1 MGQALAE
8 IARADGGTE
17 GGPLL
22 SLSLL
27 GPFRAALGG
36 AEIRLRNRKARAVL
50 GCLALS
56 ETGAASRERL
66 VGLLWSESPEDK
78 ARASLRQ
85 VVHELREALPER
97 LLRTGRIDIAL
108 ERGALG
114 LDTERLLR
122 GIGSGELDPALHEV
136 PRIAETLFEGLDD
149 LDPAF
154 SAWLRPRRIALH
166 ERMTAGLE
174 ALLASAAR
182 AQQRAVARALLNL
195 DQTHE
200 EACRRFMLAAAEE
213 GDIPAALRA
222 YEALWNVLG
231 EDFDMEPS
239 DATQEVVAA
248 VKSGQILPAAPSPA
262 RLGPAPLRPAAP
274 NQGPGARMALL
285 IESFAAHGVPEE
297 RAHLVHGF
305 RHDLLASLVRFREWF
320 VLDGGQIPAAAA
332 TFGRVSSR
340 YAVGAT
346 AYQAGAR
353 ISLVVTIRDADHGLV
368 IWSERSDLDLAT
380 WFEAQQKLVRSIVTS
395 LSGQVSAARLAS
407 LPGTRG
413 PHDEASL
420 AAHDRWLLGQA
431 VLRGFSGD
439 RYAQARA
446 LFEQSIAEDPGFSPA
461 YSSLAQSHNSH
472 HIANPG
478 ELRSREREARALELA
493 RRAVQIDANDSRAQL
508 VLGWALAMAGQHG
521 RATPHME
528 LACELNPNDSWTLI
542 SAALFHAFSA
552 RHGEARRLADQALE
566 MTLAPSPTLW
576 GYQVVV
582 AFLRG
587 DDRATIEAC
596 DRAEDVI
603 RTLPAWRAA
612 ALHNLGDAAGA
623 RRDAQRFF
631 ELVRAAWVGPGPATE
646 AAMGHWL
653 LHQYPFSTEENW
665 NRLRRGVAGA
675 GIPAAGTSFGAW

>member
-1 MGQALAE
+1 MAE
-8 IARADGGTE
+8 IAIEDGSTE

-27 GPFRAALGG
+27 GPFRATLGG
-36 AEIRLRNRKARAVL
+36 AEIRLRNRKTRAVL

-56 ETGAASRERL
+56 EAGAASRERL

-85 VVHELREALPER
+85 VVHELREALPEHLLQAGR
-97 LLRTGRIDIAL
+97 LDIAL
-108 ERGALG
+108 TRGALG

-122 GIGSGELDPALHEV
+122 GIEAGELDAVLHEV

-154 SAWLRPRRIALH
+154 SAWLRPRRFALH

-174 ALLASAAR
+174 ALLAGAR
-182 AQQRAVARALLNL
+182 GPARRATARALLNL
-195 DQTHE
+195 DPTHE
-200 EACRRFMLAAAEE
+200 EACRQFMLAAAEE

-222 YEALWNVLG
+222 YEALWNLLD
-231 EDFDMEPS
+231 EDFDMEPA

-248 VKSGQILPAAPSPA
+248 IKSGRILPVAPS
-262 RLGPAPLRPAAP
+262 RPVAAA
-274 NQGPGARMALL
+274 NGKAARMALL
-285 IESFAAHGVPEE
+285 VEPFAAHGVPED
-297 RAHLVHGF
+297 RAYLVHGF

-320 VLDGGQIPAAAA
+320 VLDGGQIPAAST

-346 AYQAGAR
+346 AYQAGER
-353 ISLVVTIRDADHGLV
+353 ISLVVTIRDADHGLI

-380 WFEAQQKLVRSIVTS
+380 WFEAQQKLVRSIVAS
-395 LSGQVSAARLAS
+395 LSGQVSAARLAN
-407 LPGTRG
+407 LPGAKTSQG
-413 PHDEASL
+413 EASL

-431 VLRGFSGD
+431 VLHGFSGD

-446 LFEQSIAEDPGFSPA
+446 LFRQSIDEDPNFSPA
-461 YSSLAQSHNSH
+461 YSSLAQSNNSH

-478 ELRSREREARALELA
+478 QLRTREREARALELA
-493 RRAVQIDANDSRAQL
+493 RRAVQIDPNDSRAQL
-508 VLGWALAMAGQHG
+508 VLGWALAMTGQHG

-542 SAALFHAFSA
+542 SSALFHAFSA
-552 RHGEARRLADQALE
+552 RHEEARRLADQALE

-582 AFLRG
+582 AYLRG
-587 DDRATIEAC
+587 DDRATVEAC

-612 ALHNLGDAAGA
+612 ALHNLGDTAGA

-631 ELVRAAWVGPGPATE
+631 ELVRAAWAGPGPATE

-665 NRLRRGVAGA
+665 DRLRRGAAGA
-675 GIPAAGTSFGAW
+675 GIPAAGIVFGNW

>member
-1 MGQALAE
+1 MGQPLAE
-8 IARADGGTE
+8 IALQDGGTE

-27 GPFRAALGG
+27 GPFRATLRGT
-36 AEIRLRNRKARAVL
+36 EIRLRNRKARAVL

-66 VGLLWSESPEDK
+66 VGLLWSESPEEK

-85 VVHELREALPER
+85 VVHELRESLPEE
-97 LLRTGRIDIAL
+97 LLRTGRLDIAL
-108 ERGALG
+108 ERGTLG

-122 GIGSGELDPALHEV
+122 GIEAGELDAALHEV

-154 SAWLRPRRIALH
+154 SAWLRPRRFALH
-166 ERMTAGLE
+166 ERMTSALE
-174 ALLASAAR
+174 TLLASAGGPAR
-182 AQQRAVARALLNL
+182 RLTARALLNL
-195 DQTHE
+195 DPTHE
-200 EACRRFMLAAAEE
+200 EACRQFMLAAAEE
-213 GDIPAALRA
+213 GDVPAALRA
-222 YEALWNVLG
+222 YEALWNVLD
-231 EDFDMEPS
+231 EDFDMEPA

-248 VKSGQILPAAPSPA
+248 IKSGRILPAAPP
-262 RLGPAPLRPAAP
+262 RAASA
-274 NQGPGARMALL
+274 GGKAARMALL
-285 IESFAAHGVPEE
+285 VEAFAAHGVPED

-320 VLDGGQIPAAAA
+320 VLDGGQIPAASA

-346 AYQAGAR
+346 AYQAGER
-353 ISLVVTIRDADHGLV
+353 ISLVVTIRDADNGLV
-368 IWSERSDLDLAT
+368 IWSERSDLDLGS
-380 WFEAQQKLVRSIVTS
+380 WYEAQQKLVRSIAAS

-407 LPGTRG
+407 LPIAKGSPG
-413 PHDEASL
+413 AGQGEASL

-446 LFEQSIAEDPGFSPA
+446 LFRQSIEEDPNFSPA
-461 YSSLAQSHNSH
+461 YSSLAQSNNSH

-478 ELRSREREARALELA
+478 HLRTREREAMALELA

-508 VLGWALAMAGQHG
+508 VLGWALAMTGQHG

-542 SAALFHAFSA
+542 SAALFHSFSA
-552 RHGEARRLADQALE
+552 RHEEARRLANQALE

-576 GYQVVV
+576 AYQVVI
-582 AFLRG
+582 AYLRG
-587 DDRATIEAC
+587 DDRATVEAC

-612 ALHNLGDAAGA
+612 ALHNLGDAAAA

-631 ELVRAAWVGPGPATE
+631 ELVRTAWAGPGPATE

-653 LHQYPFSTEENW
+653 LHQYPFSTEDNW
-665 NRLRRGVAGA
+665 ERLRRGAAGA
-675 GIPAAGTSFGAW
+675 GIPAAGITFGNW

>member
-8 IARADGGTE
+8 IARQDGTE

-27 GPFRAALGG
+27 GPFRAVLGG
-36 AEIRLRNRKARAVL
+36 TEIRLRNRKARAVL

-66 VGLLWSESPEDK
+66 VGLLWSESPEEK

-122 GIGSGELDPALHEV
+122 GIEAGELDNALHET

-174 ALLASAAR
+174 AFLAAAAG

-195 DQTHE
+195 DATHE

-213 GDIPAALRA
+213 GDVPAALRA
-222 YEALWNVLG
+222 YEALWNVLD

-248 VKSGQILPAAPSPA
+248 IKSGRILPVAPGLAAQ
-262 RLGPAPLRPAAP
+262 RPAAP
-274 NQGPGARMALL
+274 AGGAAARMALL
-285 IESFAAHGVPEE
+285 IEPFAAHGVPEH
-297 RAHLVHGF
+297 RAHLVQGF

-320 VLDGGQIPAAAA
+320 VLDGGQIPPAAA

-346 AYQAGAR
+346 AYQAGER

-380 WFEAQQKLVRSIVTS
+380 WFEAQQKLVRSIVAS
-395 LSGQVSAARLAS
+395 LSGQVSAARLAN
-407 LPGTRG
+407 LPGARALHG
-413 PHDEASL
+413 AASL

-431 VLRGFSGD
+431 VLHGFSGD

-446 LFEQSIAEDPGFSPA
+446 LFQQSIDEDPNFSPA
-461 YSSLAQSHNSH
+461 YSSLAQSNNSH

-478 ELRSREREARALELA
+478 ELRTRAREARALELA

-542 SAALFHAFSA
+542 SSALFHAFSG
-552 RHGEARRLADQALE
+552 RHEEARRLADQALE

-582 AFLRG
+582 AYLRG
-587 DDRATIEAC
+587 DDRATVEAC
-596 DRAEDVI
+596 DRAGDVI

-612 ALHNLGDAAGA
+612 ALHNLGDSAGA
-623 RRDAQRFF
+623 RRDAARFF
-631 ELVRAAWVGPGPATE
+631 ELVRAAWAGPEPATE
-646 AAMGHWL
+646 AAMAHWL

-665 NRLRRGVAGA
+665 NRLRHGAAGA
-675 GIPAAGTSFGAW
+675 GILAARLSFGSW

>member
-1 MGQALAE
+1 LAD
-8 IARADGGTE
+8 IAREDGG
-17 GGPLL
+17 GDDIPLL

-27 GPFRAALGG
+27 GPFRATLGG

-85 VVHELREALPER
+85 VVHELREALPEPLMQARR
-97 LLRTGRIDIAL
+97 LDIAL
-108 ERGALG
+108 ERRGIG
-114 LDTERLLR
+114 LDIDRLLR
-122 GIGSGELDPALHEV
+122 GIEARELDNALQET

-166 ERMTAGLE
+166 ERMAAGLE
-174 ALLASAAR
+174 AFLAAAEG

-200 EACRRFMLAAAEE
+200 EACRRFMLAAAAE

-248 VKSGQILPAAPSPA
+248 IKSGRILPNAAPAA
-262 RLGPAPLRPAAP
+262 RAP
-274 NQGPGARMALL
+274 NRGQAARMALL
-285 IESFAAHGVPEE
+285 IESFAAHGVPED
-297 RAHLVHGF
+297 RAHLVQGF

-320 VLDGGQIPAAAA
+320 VLDGGQIPAASS

-346 AYQAGAR
+346 AYQAGSR
-353 ISLVVTIRDADHGLV
+353 ISLVVTIRDADNGLV
-368 IWSERSDLDLAT
+368 IWSERSDLDLET
-380 WFEAQQKLVRSIVTS
+380 WFEAQQKLVRSIVGS

-407 LPGTRG
+407 LPSARG
-413 PHDEASL
+413 PHDAASL

-431 VLRGFSGD
+431 VLHGFSGD
-439 RYAQARA
+439 RYAQAQA
-446 LFEQSIAEDPGFSPA
+446 LFQQSIDEDPNFSPA
-461 YSSLAQSHNSH
+461 YSSLAQSNNSH

-478 ELRSREREARALELA
+478 QLRSREREARALELA
-493 RRAVQIDANDSRAQL
+493 RRAVQIDPNDSRAHL
-508 VLGWALAMAGQHG
+508 VLGWALALAGQHG

-552 RHGEARRLADQALE
+552 RHDEARRLADQALE

-612 ALHNLGDAAGA
+612 ALYNLGDIAGA
-623 RRDAQRFF
+623 RRDAARFF
-631 ELVRAAWVGPGPATE
+631 ELVRAAWAGDGPPTE

-653 LHQYPFSTEENW
+653 LHQYPFSTEEDW
-665 NRLRRGVAGA
+665 DRLRRGVAGS
-675 GIPAAGTSFGAW
+675 GIPVDGIAFGDW

>member
-1 MGQALAE
+1 LVE
-8 IARADGGTE
+8 IAREDGSTE

-27 GPFRAALGG
+27 GPFRAVLGG

-56 ETGAASRERL
+56 ETGGASRERL

-85 VVHELREALPER
+85 VVHELREALPES
-97 LLRTGRIDIAL
+97 LLRTGRLDIAL
-108 ERGALG
+108 AREAVG

-122 GIGSGELDPALHEV
+122 SIEAGELDPALHEV

-154 SAWLRPRRIALH
+154 GAWLRPRRIALH
-166 ERMTAGLE
+166 ERMTSGLE
-174 ALLASAAR
+174 SLLAAG
-182 AQQRAVARALLNL
+182 AQRRAVARALLNL
-195 DQTHE
+195 DPTHE
-200 EACRRFMLAAAEE
+200 EACRQFMLSAAEE
-213 GDIPAALRA
+213 GDVAAALRA
-222 YEALWNVLG
+222 YEALWNVLD

-248 VKSGQILPAAPSPA
+248 IKSGRILPAA
-262 RLGPAPLRPAAP
+262 APRPVAGAD
-274 NQGPGARMALL
+274 GKAARMALL
-285 IESFAAHGVPEE
+285 IEPFAAHGVPED

-320 VLDGGQIPAAAA
+320 VLDGGQIPAATA

-368 IWSERSDLDLAT
+368 IWSERSDLDLAI
-380 WFEAQQKLVRSIVTS
+380 WFEAQQKLVRSIVAS
-395 LSGQVSAARLAS
+395 LSGQVSAARLAN
-407 LPGTRG
+407 LPGAKG
-413 PHDEASL
+413 LHGEASL

-439 RYAQARA
+439 RYTQARA
-446 LFEQSIAEDPGFSPA
+446 LFQQSIKEDPGFSPA
-461 YSSLAQSHNSH
+461 YSSLAQSNNSH

-478 ELRSREREARALELA
+478 HLRTREREALALELA

-528 LACELNPNDSWTLI
+528 LARELNPNDSWTLI
-542 SAALFHAFSA
+542 SSALFHAFSA
-552 RHGEARRLADQALE
+552 RHEEARRLADQALE

-576 GYQVVV
+576 GYQAVV
-582 AFLRG
+582 AYLRG

-596 DRAEDVI
+596 DRSEDVI

-612 ALHNLGDAAGA
+612 ALHNIGDTAGA
-623 RRDAQRFF
+623 RRDAARFF

-665 NRLRRGVAGA
+665 DRLLRGAAGA
-675 GIPAAGTSFGAW
+675 GIPAAGLTFGNW

>member
-1 MGQALAE
+1 MAE
-8 IARADGGTE
+8 IALEDGSTE

-27 GPFRAALGG
+27 GPFRATLGG
-36 AEIRLRNRKARAVL
+36 AEIRLRNRKTRAVL

-56 ETGAASRERL
+56 EAGAASRERL

-85 VVHELREALPER
+85 VVHELREALPEH
-97 LLRTGRIDIAL
+97 LLQTGRLDIAL
-108 ERGALG
+108 TRGSLG

-122 GIGSGELDPALHEV
+122 GIEAGELDAVLHEV

-154 SAWLRPRRIALH
+154 SAWLRPRRFALH

-174 ALLASAAR
+174 ALLAGAKGPAR
-182 AQQRAVARALLNL
+182 RSTARALLNL
-195 DQTHE
+195 DPTHE
-200 EACRRFMLAAAEE
+200 EACRQFMLAAAEE

-222 YEALWNVLG
+222 YEALWNLLD
-231 EDFDMEPS
+231 EDFDMEPA

-248 VKSGQILPAAPSPA
+248 IKSGRILPTAPSRP
-262 RLGPAPLRPAAP
+262 PAAA
-274 NQGPGARMALL
+274 NGKAARMALL
-285 IESFAAHGVPEE
+285 VEPFAAHGVPED

-320 VLDGGQIPAAAA
+320 VLDGGQIPAAST

-346 AYQAGAR
+346 AYQAGER
-353 ISLVVTIRDADHGLV
+353 ISLVVTIRDADHGLI

-380 WFEAQQKLVRSIVTS
+380 WFEAQQKLVRSIVAS
-395 LSGQVSAARLAS
+395 LSGQVSAARLAN
-407 LPGTRG
+407 LPGAKTSQG
-413 PHDEASL
+413 EASL

-431 VLRGFSGD
+431 VLHGFSGD

-446 LFEQSIAEDPGFSPA
+446 LFRQSIDEDPNFSPA
-461 YSSLAQSHNSH
+461 YSSLAQSNNSH

-478 ELRSREREARALELA
+478 QLRTREREARALELA
-493 RRAVQIDANDSRAQL
+493 RRAVQIDPNDSRAQL
-508 VLGWALAMAGQHG
+508 VLGWALAMTGQHG

-542 SAALFHAFSA
+542 SSALFHAFSA
-552 RHGEARRLADQALE
+552 RHEEARRLADQALE

-582 AFLRG
+582 AYLRG
-587 DDRATIEAC
+587 DDRATVEAC

-631 ELVRAAWVGPGPATE
+631 ELVRAAWAGPGRATE
-646 AAMGHWL
+646 AEMGHWL

-665 NRLRRGVAGA
+665 DRLRRGAAGA
-675 GIPAAGTSFGAW
+675 GIPAAGIVFGNW

>member
-1 MGQALAE
+1 MAE
-8 IARADGGTE
+8 IALEDGSTE

-27 GPFRAALGG
+27 GPFRATLGG
-36 AEIRLRNRKARAVL
+36 AEIRLRNRKTRAVL

-56 ETGAASRERL
+56 EAGAASRERL

-85 VVHELREALPER
+85 VVHELREALPEH
-97 LLRTGRIDIAL
+97 LLQTGRLDIAL
-108 ERGALG
+108 ARGALG

-122 GIGSGELDPALHEV
+122 GIEAGELDAVLHEV

-154 SAWLRPRRIALH
+154 SAWLRPRRFALH

-174 ALLASAAR
+174 SLLTGAR
-182 AQQRAVARALLNL
+182 GPARRATARALLNL
-195 DQTHE
+195 DPTHE
-200 EACRRFMLAAAEE
+200 EACRQFMLAAAEE
-213 GDIPAALRA
+213 GDVPAALRA
-222 YEALWNVLG
+222 YEALWNLLG
-231 EDFDMEPS
+231 EDFDMEPA

-248 VKSGQILPAAPSPA
+248 IKSGRILPVAPS
-262 RLGPAPLRPAAP
+262 RPAMAA
-274 NQGPGARMALL
+274 NGKAARMALL
-285 IESFAAHGVPEE
+285 VESFAAHGVPED

-320 VLDGGQIPAAAA
+320 VLDGGQIPAAST

-346 AYQAGAR
+346 AYQAGER

-380 WFEAQQKLVRSIVTS
+380 WFEAQQKLVRSIVAS
-395 LSGQVSAARLAS
+395 LSGQVSAARLAN
-407 LPGTRG
+407 LPSAKASPQGTQQG
-413 PHDEASL
+413 EASL

-431 VLRGFSGD
+431 VLHGFSGD

-446 LFEQSIAEDPGFSPA
+446 LFRQSIDEDPNFSPA
-461 YSSLAQSHNSH
+461 YSSLAQSNNSH

-478 ELRSREREARALELA
+478 QLRTREREARALELA

-508 VLGWALAMAGQHG
+508 VLGWALAMTGQHG

-528 LACELNPNDSWTLI
+528 LACDLNPNDSWTLI

-582 AFLRG
+582 AYLRG
-587 DDRATIEAC
+587 DDRATVEAC
-596 DRAEDVI
+596 DRAADVI

-623 RRDAQRFF
+623 RRDAARYF

-665 NRLRRGVAGA
+665 DRLRRGAAGA
-675 GIPAAGTSFGAW
+675 GIPAAGIAFGNW